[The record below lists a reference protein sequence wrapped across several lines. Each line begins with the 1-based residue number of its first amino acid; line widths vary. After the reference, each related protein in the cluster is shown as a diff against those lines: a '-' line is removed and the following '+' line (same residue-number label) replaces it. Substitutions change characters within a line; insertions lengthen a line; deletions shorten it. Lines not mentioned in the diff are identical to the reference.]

1 MSSPLASV
9 AMDNLRRWREDPRC
23 FVREVFGATPDPWQD
38 DALEAFPHSPRLAL
52 KASKGPGKTCL
63 EAWLAWNFLLTR
75 LHPNIAAT
83 SISAD
88 NLRDNLWKE
97 MAVWLNRATP
107 QFKGMLPGLF
117 EWQKERIFAKQ
128 HPETWFMSA
137 RSWAKAANADQLGN
151 TLAGLHSDYILF
163 LLDESGGMPVPILQ
177 SAEGALSSCLE
188 GHIVQ
193 AGNTNS
199 LEGALYDACVKH
211 APMWKVIVI
220 SGDPDD
226 PKRSSRVSESWAR
239 EMIKAYGRES
249 PFIKVMILGEWPAA
263 SLNALIGPDEVESA
277 MRRSYREF
285 EYAHAPKIMGVD
297 VAREGDDA
305 SVIFPRQGI
314 VAFPPMMYRNITS
327 IQGAGAVSRH
337 WNDWGADACFVD
349 ATGGFGA
356 GWIDALS
363 QLGKAAIGVQYAGEA
378 SQPHRYFNKRAEM
391 YFDCVAWIKA
401 GGQLPPIPE
410 LTAALTQTT
419 YTFKGDRLLLEPKEA
434 IKLKLGYSPDHADAL
449 VQTFAFP
456 VTSPRAKAASGIRRN
471 NVARAEYDPY
481 ADDRIRN

>member
-1 MSSPLASV
+1 MSLEVPARTLALWADKPQV
-9 AMDNLRRWREDPRC
+9 M
-23 FVREVFGATPDPWQD
+23 VREVFGATPDPWQD

-75 LHPNIAAT
+75 PHPNIAAT

-97 MAVWLNRATP
+97 MAVWRNKSPLIQNA
-107 QFKGMLPGLF
+107 F
-117 EWQKERIFAKQ
+117 EWQKERIFARD

-211 APMWKVIVI
+211 AAMWKVIVI

-263 SLNALIGPDEVESA
+263 SLNALIGPDEVEAA
-277 MRRSYREF
+277 MKRCYREF
-285 EYAHAPKIMGVD
+285 EYQHGAKILGVD
-297 VAREGDDA
+297 VAREGDD
-305 SVIFPRQGI
+305 SSIIFPRQGL
-314 VAFPPMMYRNITS
+314 VAFPVQQFRNIDS
-327 IQGAGAVSRH
+327 IQGAGAVARK
-337 WNDWGADACFVD
+337 WNDWQADACFVD
-349 ATGGFGA
+349 NTGGFGS
-356 GWIDALS
+356 GWIDGLR
-363 QLGKAAIGVQYAGEA
+363 QLGKTPIGVQYAGEA
-378 SQPHRYFNKRAEM
+378 HNSALYVNKRAEM
-391 YFDCVAWIKA
+391 YFDAVQWIKQ
-401 GGQLPPIPE
+401 GGQLPPYPE

-419 YTFKGDRLLLEPKEA
+419 YTHRGDRLLLEPKEA
-434 IKLKLGYSPDHADAL
+434 IKVKIGYSPDHADAL
-449 VQTFAFP
+449 VQTFAEP
-456 VTSPRAKAASGIRRN
+456 VAPRNPTIRIPRQR
-471 NVARAEYDPY
+471 VQVEYDPY